1 MKSLVLELQI
11 TENEVFGVR
20 APNFI
25 VEFSNTNLNTTWYSV
40 DVGIHNYI
48 FTENGTINQEAWGGL
63 SDGIVTFRCYANNT
77 SGDIYLKQVNVIKNS
92 SAPIINIISPIDNE
106 EFGIDPPNFIIEI
119 IDPNLDTMWYSIFNS
134 TDHSLNITFTMNGTI
149 DSTEWG
155 ALYNGTY
162 TLRFYA
168 NNSLGNINFEEVV
181 IRKNIYAIFI
191 DIINPIEDEVFGV
204 AAPSF
209 EVEYTGLYL
218 DTMWY
223 TLDAISENY
232 IFTVN
237 GTINQTAWSAS
248 PDGVIKINFYANN
261 SVGEIYSK
269 QVNVIKDTSGPNIN
283 IISPIENEV
292 FGVAAPSFTVDITD
306 PYLDTMWYSI
316 FNNTDQSL
324 NITFTNNGTI
334 NQAEWDAFPNG
345 IVTIRFYANDT
356 LGNIN
361 FEEINVTKDI
371 YAIFIDII
379 SPIDNQNFRVASPNF
394 IVEITC
400 AFLNITWY
408 SLDNGLH
415 NYIFTENG
423 TINQEAWDALPDG
436 VVTIQFYASNTLGD
450 VNFEQVNVIKDTSD
464 PIINIVS
471 PTENEVFE
479 DVAPNFIVEIADPN
493 LDTMWYTVNNMDSK
507 YIFTQNSTI
516 NQTIWDSLMDGNILL
531 IFYANDTVGNLAS
544 EYVIIIKSTP
554 SQEGGP
560 GIDTTLIIII
570 VSVIGG
576 IAAIG
581 VTLGVLIKKGKI
593 KLFSSRE
600 KDLIEPTPDE
610 SQ

>member
-1 MKSLVLELQI
+1 
-11 TENEVFGVR
+11 
-20 APNFI
+20 
-25 VEFSNTNLNTTWYSV
+25 
-40 DVGIHNYI
+40 
-48 FTENGTINQEAWGGL
+48 
-63 SDGIVTFRCYANNT
+63 
-77 SGDIYLKQVNVIKNS
+77 
-92 SAPIINIISPIDNE
+92 
-106 EFGIDPPNFIIEI
+106 
-119 IDPNLDTMWYSIFNS
+119 
-134 TDHSLNITFTMNGTI
+134 
-149 DSTEWG
+149 
-155 ALYNGTY
+155 
-162 TLRFYA
+162 
-168 NNSLGNINFEEVV
+168 
-181 IRKNIYAIFI
+181 
-191 DIINPIEDEVFGV
+191 
-204 AAPSF
+204 
-209 EVEYTGLYL
+209 
-218 DTMWY
+218 
-223 TLDAISENY
+223 
-232 IFTVN
+232 
-237 GTINQTAWSAS
+237 
-248 PDGVIKINFYANN
+248 
-261 SVGEIYSK
+261 
-269 QVNVIKDTSGPNIN
+269 
-283 IISPIENEV
+283 
-292 FGVAAPSFTVDITD
+292 
-306 PYLDTMWYSI
+306 
-316 FNNTDQSL
+316 
-324 NITFTNNGTI
+324 
-334 NQAEWDAFPNG
+334 
-345 IVTIRFYANDT
+345 
-356 LGNIN
+356 
-361 FEEINVTKDI
+361 
-371 YAIFIDII
+371 
-379 SPIDNQNFRVASPNF
+379 
-394 IVEITC
+394 
-400 AFLNITWY
+400 
-408 SLDNGLH
+408 LDNGLH

-593 KLFSSRE
+593 KLFSFRE